1 MEFWYAIRKF
11 RILFCRDLSET
22 TSADARD
29 SAWKMHPHRPKMEW
43 KDATDALRSSTA
55 DTVAEF
61 RISSSLL
68 LPGWWH
74 SRFVFTSTFKRVGFF
89 LFLFARLL
97 LATRLFFVPRVT
109 LPKNVYPEESDLT
122 INVVD
127 ERESLTSDLSPFS
140 RITRYI
146 ILVFNET
153 AFQEFYLLL
162 YSSPNFLDFS
172 LDYIHNL
179 MENFTTYKILQ
190 LGKISII
197 SDVPRCLCHFDL
209 SFIRLIRTRVQINGF
224 DQWKFI

>member
-1 MEFWYAIRKF
+1 MKFWYAIRKF

-74 SRFVFTSTFKRVGFF
+74 SRFVFASTFKRVGFF
-89 LFLFARLL
+89 LFLLARLV

-109 LPKNVYPEESDLT
+109 LPKNVYPEADFPVESDLT

-140 RITRYI
+140 SIRLYI
-146 ILVFNET
+146 ILVSNEP
-153 AFQEFYLLL
+153 AF
-162 YSSPNFLDFS
+162 
-172 LDYIHNL
+172 
-179 MENFTTYKILQ
+179 
-190 LGKISII
+190 
-197 SDVPRCLCHFDL
+197 
-209 SFIRLIRTRVQINGF
+209 
-224 DQWKFI
+224 